1 MTEFTTKVDLLH
13 NSIYIKELKV
23 KHFKILLK
31 TLLSDEPDY
40 SEVLTNLTNILT
52 EVTTY
57 TANEIHNLSIIDFL
71 LIILHLRSISIG
83 NGIQLE
89 LLNEK
94 NISITLNIDRVIQT
108 LLDTFKY
115 TYTQTFDNIIIEYQF
130 ISAQDF
136 LPLKQNTNELLSLK
150 KYIKKITINDNNT
163 IIVSKLNN
171 ETFLKIINSLPA
183 SNSFKI
189 LKYVK
194 SMIQQLEQT
203 NLLQHII
210 ERDLSLFLNQET
222 FIFILQLL
230 FSKNLLP
237 LYENI
242 FALSKFANMPP
253 SYIEECTPG
262 EYTVFVKLL
271 EQILKEQNRQ
281 VQNNNTLP
289 PINQKEPDFL

>member
-31 TLLSDEPDY
+31 TLLGDEPDY

-52 EVTTY
+52 EVTSY
-57 TANEIHNLSIIDFL
+57 SIEQLYNLSIIDFL

-83 NGIQLE
+83 NSIQLE

-94 NISITLNIDRVIQT
+94 NVSINLNIDKVIQT
-108 LLDTFKY
+108 LLDTFSY
-115 TYTQTFDNIIIEYQF
+115 NYTQVIDDIEIEYQI
-130 ISAQDF
+130 ISIHNF
-136 LPLKQNTNELLSLK
+136 LLSKQDTNDLLFLK
-150 KYIKKITINDNNT
+150 KYIKTLTINKNDS
-163 IIVSKLNN
+163 IKVN
-171 ETFLKIINSLPA
+171 ELKDEIFLKIINALPA
-183 SNSFKI
+183 KNSFTI
-189 LKYVK
+189 LKYAK
-194 SMIQQLEQT
+194 YIIQQLNQT

-210 ERDLSLFLNQET
+210 ERDLSLYLDQET

-242 FALSKFANMPP
+242 FALSKFANMSPL
-253 SYIEECTPG
+253 YIEECTPG

-281 VQNNNTLP
+281 IQTNNSLP
-289 PINQKEPDFL
+289 PINPNEPDFP